1 MSVTDRLVGFIT
13 EEAPSAIAVVGK
25 WGQGKTYFWHQTA
38 GQHAIAAQKTRP
50 NYAYVSLFGINSLA
64 DLRIELAQKIRP
76 VEHMKDDTFA
86 ALLGT
91 SDQTLTERV
100 KDQGW
105 RKRLRQSA
113 TVRGKAL
120 ADMATGAGVG
130 VPHIGNLGPLYR
142 GWAYSRVKDAL
153 ICLDDLERRGAGLAL
168 KDVLGL
174 VSQLVIERKCSV
186 VVIFND
192 GAFDEGDKTIWEAN
206 REKVFLGEVIY
217 TATPEVC
224 AGYIFKPD
232 PAEGTLHGF
241 AKDAALDLR
250 LTNVRIIERV
260 KLACDQ
266 ILPALNPDL
275 LDATRRNIA
284 RCLALY
290 IYMVAGQG
298 EGAPPPYQG
307 TKSSLMRTVERMYP
321 RPEAAP
327 PDPRQKG
334 WDDLLGRYNFHF
346 HGELDEAL
354 IDAVNQGFPDLK
366 TITAAADAYDQSMRT
381 QDLDEEFNRT
391 WRLFHDTFADN
402 GEEIIARM
410 SDSFFRLITTTSPTN
425 ADSTIRLMRT
435 LGDDE
440 LASRMID
447 EWIATR
453 STEERWKELSKRQV
467 EMFNPIKDH
476 AFADAIADA
485 YAAWV
490 KQTRPSFEELLDAL
504 RQNQYLQ
511 TEDMT
516 ILAETPVEDYVSY
529 ILQHP
534 GEHLHQTITSVLE
547 LYEDDQD
554 PNRAVARGRMRTALE
569 QIAAASPLNKVRVK
583 WKFEISPPDA
593 N

>member
-1 MSVTDRLVGFIT
+1 MGS
-13 EEAPSAIAVVGK
+13 
-25 WGQGKTYFWHQTA
+25 GQDLLLASDCGATCHRSPRNS
-38 GQHAIAAQKTRP
+38 GQLCL
-50 NYAYVSLFGINSLA
+50 SLFGINSLA

-76 VEHMKDDTFA
+76 VEQMEDDTFA

-91 SDQTLTERV
+91 SDRSLIDRLKDRV
-100 KDQGW
+100 W
-105 RKRLRQSA
+105 RKRVSQSVTA
-113 TVRGKAL
+113 KGKAI
-120 ADMATGAGVG
+120 ADVATGAGVG
-130 VPHIGNLGPLYR
+130 VPHVGNLGPLYR
-142 GWAYSRVKDAL
+142 GWAYSRVKNAL

-192 GAFDEGDKTIWEAN
+192 GAFDEGDKAIWEAN

-224 AGYIFKPD
+224 AGYIFKPVPD
-232 PAEGTLHGF
+232 EGALHDF
-241 AKDAALDLR
+241 ARAAVLDLR

-260 KLACDQ
+260 KMACDQ
-266 ILPALNPDL
+266 ILPALDPAL
-275 LDATRRNIA
+275 MDATRRRIA

-307 TKSSLMRTVERMYP
+307 KKSSLMRMVERMNP
-321 RPEAAP
+321 RPNAAP
-327 PDPRQKG
+327 PDPRQKD
-334 WDDLLGRYNFHF
+334 WDDLLSRYDFHF

-366 TITAAADAYDQSMRT
+366 TIAGAAEAYDQSVRI
-381 QDLDEEFNRT
+381 QDLDDEFNGT

-402 GEEIIARM
+402 REEIIDRM
-410 SDSFFRLITTTSPTN
+410 SSSFFRLIATTSPTN
-425 ADSTIRLMRT
+425 ADSTIRLMRA

-440 LASRMID
+440 LSSRMIA

-467 EMFNPIKDH
+467 EMFNPIKDA
-476 AFADAIADA
+476 AFADAIAEA
-485 YAAWV
+485 YAVWV
-490 KQTRPSFEELLDAL
+490 KQTRPTFEDLLDAL
-504 RQNQYLQ
+504 RQNRYLQ
-511 TEDMT
+511 TEDME

-534 GEHLHQTITSVLE
+534 GERLHPTITAVLE
-547 LYEDDQD
+547 LYEDEQD
-554 PNRAVARGRMRTALE
+554 PNRAIARGRMRAALE
-569 QIAAASPLNKVRVK
+569 RIAAASPMGKVRVK
-583 WKFEISPPDA
+583 WKFDIAPPNA